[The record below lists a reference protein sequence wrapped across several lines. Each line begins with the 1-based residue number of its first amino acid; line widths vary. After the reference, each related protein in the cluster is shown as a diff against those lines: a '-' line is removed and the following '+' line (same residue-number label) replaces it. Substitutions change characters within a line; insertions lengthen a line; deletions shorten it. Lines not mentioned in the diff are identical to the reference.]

1 MSASTSAS
9 IGVSAQALAQGR
21 AMGFGENVHL
31 RIARMARRSAPFSHA
46 QGNRRFEDWVLRIE
60 QGAVVSIAKI
70 TPGETRARG
79 TKPLPDKGKPAT
91 T

>member
-1 MSASTSAS
+1 
-9 IGVSAQALAQGR
+9 
-21 AMGFGENVHL
+21 MGFGENVHL

-70 TPGETRARG
+70 TPGGNTRAG
-79 TKPLPDKGKPAT
+79 DKTLA
-91 T
+91 